1 MQELIDE
8 MKPEEEVEESYFPTI
23 NENEEL
29 PEIEKTS
36 KVSLESVRSEVDNI
50 VGKEY
55 DYYKNHGM
63 FDIVIDKETGVN
75 YIIYRSDSK
84 AGMTVRLNEDG
95 TPYVSEVNND

>member
-1 MQELIDE
+1 MLTACGNTDAELKSQFIQ
-8 MKPEEEVEESYFPTI
+8 
-23 NENEEL
+23 
-29 PEIEKTS
+29 
-36 KVSLESVRSEVDNI
+36 
-50 VGKEY
+50 EY

-84 AGMTVRLNEDG
+84 AGMTVRLNKDG